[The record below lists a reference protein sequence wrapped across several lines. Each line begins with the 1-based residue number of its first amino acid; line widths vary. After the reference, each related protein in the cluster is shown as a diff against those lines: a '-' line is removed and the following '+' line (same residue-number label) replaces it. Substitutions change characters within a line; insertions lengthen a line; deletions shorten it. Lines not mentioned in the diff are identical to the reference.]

1 MVIQTRIR
9 ELYVEA
15 VEIRVLSSSVKG
27 IPAQVL
33 YGPSRKRC
41 HMLLRYD
48 GREVHAAAD
57 DYFEALVTIRRQL
70 EAQGLIPVCYGA
82 SRNVF
87 PSGMCRDMG
96 AGLQAYKFALGRK
109 PTMDDLVLILST
121 GPDIEPA
128 TVEEQRMF
136 FESWLDSVGVK

>member
-1 MVIQTRIR
+1 MWFFRR
-9 ELYVEA
+9 ESVNYLET
-15 VEIRVLSSSVKG
+15 VEIRVLSSSGKE

-33 YGPSRKRC
+33 YGPGRKRH
-41 HMLLRYD
+41 HMLIRYD
-48 GREVHAAAD
+48 RRELHAAAY

-70 EAQGLIPVCYGA
+70 ETQGLIPVCYGA

-109 PTMDDLVLILST
+109 PTLDDLVLILST

-128 TVEEQRMF
+128 TVEEQRVY